1 MIEIVLG
8 IVQHTNSR
16 RENTSNLDLMTLVEL
31 VLG

>member
-8 IVQHTNSR
+8 IGQHTNSR
-16 RENTSNLDLMTLVEL
+16 RENPSNLDLMRLVDL